1 MSMSKNKIPCSHLLN
16 RNIIIIINMLYYHT
30 YYNSEKKIE
39 YYQDRW
45 IRQII
50 DGAL

>member
-30 YYNSEKKIE
+30 YYNSEKKLNITKT
-39 YYQDRW
+39 
-45 IRQII
+45 
-50 DGAL
+50 DGYVKS